1 VEDGEANRHVVF
13 KDAPGHRLVQGRWRA
28 SIFSVVVLVVLDAE
42 HDVDAGVDSEVGDL
56 FDNGGGAPDVNDSL
70 VDAHLVVV
78 VGVGTVTARGTARRD
93 GEHLGGD
100 ALGARDLEAL
110 LLAAGNDL
118 GAGVFKGLDVT
129 AAEGHSNLVDF
140 LVDLN
145 FLLHVFL
152 CFSFMATA
160 NAAWDFS
167 LDSAPA
173 KSFSYSVRSELSRPT
188 RFASSKATLNLST

>member
-1 VEDGEANRHVVF
+1 MEKRAEGESLWHKLWLLLTLPDSTLSQSESVEDGEANRHVVF

-100 ALGARDLEAL
+100 ALGAGDLEAL

-118 GAGVFKGLDVT
+118 RAGVFKGLDVT

-140 LVDLN
+140 LADLN

-152 CFSFMATA
+152 CHC
-160 NAAWDFS
+160 
-167 LDSAPA
+167 
-173 KSFSYSVRSELSRPT
+173 SE
-188 RFASSKATLNLST
+188 RFLKINNNFLFNNT